1 MTQTPDTRT
10 ARTPGSQRPTE
21 PLPASFK
28 PLWRLMLALAALVA
42 FVAGSA
48 FIVDRMIYG

>member
-10 ARTPGSQRPTE
+10 PRSQRPTE
-21 PLPASFK
+21 PVPASFR
-28 PLWRLMLALAALVA
+28 PLWRLMLALAVLVA
-42 FVAGSA
+42 FVAASA